1 MRIRNFNH
9 KIKDRKQLNQEKMRH
24 YTKKLIFIAAA
35 IFALSSLAGFV
46 SRKQLQQ
53 PFFFIQMTDP
63 QFGFFNANK
72 DFVKETENFEKA
84 IKEANRLHPAFVII
98 TGDLI
103 NRPRDKAQIAAYK
116 RIVAKLDKSI
126 PVYHVAGNHD
136 VTNDPK
142 ARDIKAFNKEFGP
155 DYYSIK
161 YKGMYGI
168 VLNSLYFKSPS
179 GVQAQA
185 DAQDKWL
192 HNELKKAKKRGSSPI
207 LIFQH
212 HSWFLKDPFEKNDY
226 FNVDSATR
234 KKYLEL
240 FAASGVSHIFAG
252 HYHRNAFGKFGDM
265 EMVTTGPVGKPLG
278 KDPSGFRIIS
288 VNGNKVTHQYYNLDS
303 IPDQIV
309 VGQ

>member
-1 MRIRNFNH
+1 MVDN
-9 KIKDRKQLNQEKMRH
+9 LNKNMRH
-24 YTKKLIFIAAA
+24 YFKTSILFAAWIFILGSFSGCA
-35 IFALSSLAGFV
+35 
-46 SRKQLQQ
+46 SRKQLSQ

-84 IKEANRLHPAFVII
+84 VKEANRLHPAFVII

-103 NRPRDKAQIAAYK
+103 NSPGDKAQIAEYK

-142 ARDIKAFNKEFGP
+142 REDIVAFRKQFGP
-155 DYYSIK
+155 DYFSIK

-179 GVQAQA
+179 GVKVQA
-185 DAQDKWL
+185 DTQDKWL
-192 HNELKKAKKRGSSPI
+192 RNELKQAKKEGSSSV

-212 HSWFLKDPFEKNDY
+212 HSWFLKDPLEKNDY
-226 FNVDSATR
+226 FNIDSLTR
-234 KKYLEL
+234 KTYLDL

-252 HYHRNAFGKFGDM
+252 HYHRNAFGKSGNI

-288 VNGNKVTHQYYNLDS
+288 VDGSKITHKYYNLDS
-303 IPDQIV
+303 IPDQAAIR
-309 VGQ
+309 

>member
-1 MRIRNFNH
+1 MRNYP
-9 KIKDRKQLNQEKMRH
+9 KISSL
-24 YTKKLIFIAAA
+24 IAAA
-35 IFALSSLAGFV
+35 TFILFTIAGCV
-46 SRKQLQQ
+46 SRKQVRQ

-84 IKEANRLHPAFVII
+84 IKEANRLHPDYVII

-103 NRPRDKAQIAAYK
+103 NSPGDKAQIAEYK

-126 PVYHVAGNHD
+126 PVYHIAGNHD

-142 ARDIKAFNKEFGP
+142 PEDIEGFNKNFGP
-155 DYYSIK
+155 DYFSIK
-161 YKGMYGI
+161 HKGTYGI

-185 DAQDKWL
+185 DAQDIWL
-192 HNELKKAKKRGSSPI
+192 RNELLRAKKDGASTI

-212 HSWFLKDPFEKNDY
+212 HSWFLKDPLEKNDY
-226 FNVDSATR
+226 FNIDLATR
-234 KKYLEL
+234 KKYLDL
-240 FAASGVSHIFAG
+240 FAASGVSHVFAG
-252 HYHRNAFGKFGDM
+252 HYHRNAFGKSGNI

-288 VNGNKVTHQYYNLDS
+288 INGNKVTHKYYNLDS
-303 IPDQIV
+303 IPDQATLS
-309 VGQ
+309 Q